1 MQLSFH
7 LDSVIILW
15 KIPTLWLSDL
25 HHQKVA
31 GFRISPFHTIAI
43 ILKATLFD
51 CHLYRKDFHS
61 NITSNET
68 TWSPHKVSCDLSR
81 SLLGNLF
88 FKWPNRLTAEKS
100 KLKEARDHGTELIL
114 MISELGVEL
123 NCFFEFRWSRNLV
136 VFGLL
141 GVIRLNSL
149 WQLDWTKND
158 FFCPKRWRVRKNLM
172 EGSSESRGCSLECSG
187 LGAFW
192 VHFGD
197 ISWVTL
203 MTKEKAAKEVL
214 AQAEA
219 PPPLGQQ
226 QATKVYI

>member
-31 GFRISPFHTIAI
+31 GFQISPFHTVAI

-51 CHLYRKDFHS
+51 YHLHSKDFHS

-81 SLLGNLF
+81 SLLQNLF

-100 KLKEARDHGTELIL
+100 KLKEARHWVD
-114 MISELGVEL
+114 LGAKPCRFWVARGHQIKLSLTIGL
-123 NCFFEFRWSRNLV
+123 NKKRIFFFS
-136 VFGLL
+136 
-141 GVIRLNSL
+141 
-149 WQLDWTKND
+149 
-158 FFCPKRWRVRKNLM
+158 KRWKGPKKSL

-187 LGAFW
+187 SWGILGAFLA
-192 VHFGD
+192 
-197 ISWVTL
+197 ISWMTL
-203 MTKEKAAKEVL
+203 MTTKEKAAKEVL

-219 PPPLGQQ
+219 PPPLGQPE
-226 QATKVYI
+226 ATKVFFFQS